1 MNQAILGI
9 DVGGTS
15 AKAVVVTPDGGAV
28 ASGRVPTGSGEAALS
43 AVRDLA
49 QGLVRDAARVG
60 ATVAAVGIISP
71 GVMDETGRLVRF
83 ASNLQWRDLPL
94 ADLMETALG
103 VPVTLANDATSAGLA
118 EWRLGAARGVDNFV
132 HITIGTGIGASLIVD
147 GHLLMGARQAAG
159 ELGHITVVPD
169 GERCACGRIG
179 CLDIYAAAAGMMRR
193 YRAAGGEKASSV
205 AELVAGT
212 DTDPAAA
219 SVWGDALA
227 ALAAG
232 IVTVTMV
239 TDPELVVLGGGVAGA
254 GSALTEPLRALVQQG
269 LVWKAAPRLE
279 TSALGD
285 RGGIAGALIVA
296 LSLLPADQ
304 RGQWT
309 LEKFATDSA

>member
-15 AKAVVVTPDGGAV
+15 AKAVVVTPDGSTI
-28 ASGRVPTGSGEAALS
+28 ASGRAPTGRGEAALA
-43 AVRDLA
+43 AVRELA
-49 QGLVRDAARVG
+49 QSLVRDAARAD
-60 ATVAAVGIISP
+60 ATLAAAGIISP
-71 GVMDETGRLVRF
+71 GVMDDTGRFVRF

-103 VPVTLANDATSAGLA
+103 VPVSLANDATSAGLA
-118 EWRLGAARGVDNFV
+118 EWRLGVARGVDNFV
-132 HITIGTGIGASLIVD
+132 HISIGTGIGASLVVD

-159 ELGHITVVPD
+159 ELGHISVVPD
-169 GERCACGRIG
+169 GEQCACGRIG
-179 CLDIYAAAAGMMRR
+179 CMDVYAAAAGMMRR
-193 YRAAGGEKASSV
+193 YRAAGGDKASSV
-205 AELVAGT
+205 AELVAGV

-219 SVWGDALA
+219 SVWSDALA
-227 ALAAG
+227 ALATG

-254 GSALTEPLRALVQQG
+254 GSALTEPLRVLVQQG
-269 LVWKAAPRLE
+269 LVWKTAPRLE
-279 TSALGD
+279 TTALGD
-285 RGGIAGALIVA
+285 RGGMAGALLVA

-309 LEKFATDSA
+309 LEKLGSG